1 MKIITLDIFG
11 WQALII
17 EDNGTQQKY
26 FINFIDGFYCLFV
39 QRKKGKTSPWT
50 KPKIIEKSDKVFILN
65 FDEKKDGLKSKIVA

>member
-1 MKIITLDIFG
+1 MKKISLDIFG

-39 QRKKGKTSPWT
+39 QRKKGKTSAWT